1 MTMTSQFT
9 DMTSSLNFSDI
20 VLFLL
25 SSLTLSGPV
34 LPNIWRLEWVRDT
47 KFGMDVSKKMLLNAA
62 KCQGYSF

>member
-1 MTMTSQFT
+1 MTMTSQFA
-9 DMTSSLNFSDI
+9 DMTPSLSFSDI

-25 SSLTLSGPV
+25 ASLTLSGPA
-34 LPNIWRLEWVRDT
+34 LPNIWRLEWVRGT